1 MAFKLSEDD
10 ANQWILR
17 FYECHGE
24 LAELGLK
31 SDLDLAIA
39 QPVNLLEQPVQLPEQ
54 SATQQAFQIQ
64 PWKIA
69 SFTLVPTANLKRK

>member
-1 MAFKLSEDD
+1 MALKPSEDD

-17 FYECHGE
+17 CYECYGK
-24 LAELGLK
+24 LAELALK
-31 SDLDLAIA
+31 SNLDLAIA
-39 QPVNLLEQPVQLPEQ
+39 QPVNLLEQPVQLPEH
-54 SATQQAFQIQ
+54 SSNQQAFQIQ

>member
-1 MAFKLSEDD
+1 MALKPSEDE
-10 ANQWILR
+10 ANQWIVR
-17 FYECHGE
+17 CYECHGE
-24 LAELGLK
+24 LAELCLK

-54 SATQQAFQIQ
+54 PSNQQAFPLQ